1 MKKAIKLFGIGAAVL
16 IILMSM
22 VPAITSN
29 LVYGEDCEGVDC
41 NALIDEKNQ
50 LEQEKD
56 DLEEE
61 EQELLDL
68 REDLE
73 DWKDEL
79 EQEQAQLTQ
88 EQAELLEEK
97 NELESRKNALET
109 MIPEAE
115 ALRDL
120 YQQLLDNL
128 NTQRELLLDEL
139 EAARQ
144 YYEDCKVM
152 HQSML
157 DMVSPDCWK
166 DGSAAASISTL
177 LMLIAAWRAVRNLE
191 RQLEQLD
198 LEILVT
204 QVNLKTVEAN
214 ILLWNFELFQIN
226 QRLPE
231 IDNRLSELDELF
243 AEINAALNLIDDM
256 LSYIDLELIIIWDR
270 LEEIENR
277 LDEIN
282 DILARCCTTTQE
294 TQAEQV
300 DCGCSEQQSTY

>member
-1 MKKAIKLFGIGAAVL
+1 MKKTIKIFGIGATVL
-16 IILMSM
+16 IILMAM
-22 VPAITSN
+22 VPAITSS

-41 NALIDEKNQ
+41 EALRDEKDQ

-61 EQELLDL
+61 EEELLDL

-157 DMVSPDCWK
+157 NMVSPDCWK

-198 LEILVT
+198 LEIMVSL
-204 QVNLKTVEAN
+204 VNLKTVEAN
-214 ILLWNFELFQIN
+214 ILIWNIELFKIN

-231 IDNRLSELDELF
+231 IDNRLSELDEIF
-243 AEINAALNLIDDM
+243 AEINAALDLIDDM
-256 LSYIDLELIIIWDR
+256 LIDIDFELDTIWDR
-270 LEEIENR
+270 LEEIDDR

-282 DILARCCTTTQE
+282 DILARCCATTQE
-294 TQAEQV
+294 VQAEAE
-300 DCGCSEQQSTY
+300 DCGCSQQQSTY